1 MERLDYN
8 EIWDGICNRVKNYEE
23 VDAKQVVAFFSRLH
37 LQAFSMGF
45 ILLTADNEFIKSW
58 IEKNYLTLIGR
69 ALVDIYGQEFMV
81 EIVVDEAGAP
91 AMPTPVST
99 APAAAAA
106 PVTQAPV
113 PSTNAPSAAPA
124 PAAIQPEPVATAL
137 QTAVSSAQ
145 TAEHTTVSTAPAT
158 MPDATDNETAGKTTI
173 DEQATAPATTVLGAT
188 PAEPAAETAPGA
200 DSPQVAGGKELP
212 SSLVMAMER
221 ARAASRAAG
230 AAEPKPVPTVP
241 AQRPAARPAPAPA
254 AQDQAD
260 NHLTR
265 PVSNLTFSNY
275 VIGNSNR
282 MAYEMA
288 LGVADKPGQPQLNPL
303 FIYGKSGVGKTH
315 LLRAIQNHINETFNK
330 NGTVLKTV
338 YVDSTEFINDY
349 ANASADHSQ
358 EKASFKNFKKNYENA
373 DVLLIDDVQSFQGKT
388 QTLEIIFE
396 LFNSLTSAGK
406 QVVMSAD
413 IAPKNIDIDER
424 YTSRFNQGATFDIQ
438 APEVETK
445 QAIVAAFIQEYRDKE
460 GFTGDI
466 PANVQ
471 EYIAENSSANIR
483 ELKSAVTKV
492 IYEMIYNHRDSID
505 VDDVSRLLANHF
517 SGGKTKRLTA
527 ADIQREV
534 EAFYQVSHADLISK
548 KRSRSIAY
556 PRQMGMYL
564 CRQLLDNNAYQRI
577 GDEFGKKDHT
587 TVMHS
592 VGLIETKAKEN
603 KEVREEIDI
612 LIKRI
617 REQ

>member
-1 MERLDYN
+1 MQQLNYGK
-8 EIWDGICNRVKNYEE
+8 IWDGICDQVKAYDE

-37 LQAFSMGF
+37 LQAFSAGF
-45 ILLTADNEFIKSW
+45 MLLTADNEFI
-58 IEKNYLTLIGR
+58 EKWVEKHYLPFINR
-69 ALVDIYGQEFMV
+69 ALTDLYHQDFMV
-81 EIVVDEAGAP
+81 EIVVDEAPAP
-91 AMPTPVST
+91 AVVPTAAPPAHTSSPASTEDVTDHQLQAKVET
-99 APAAAAA
+99 APPAPVAPSGAAA
-106 PVTQAPV
+106 PDNTPTDAPESLDRDNEPQQA
-113 PSTNAPSAAPA
+113 
-124 PAAIQPEPVATAL
+124 
-137 QTAVSSAQ
+137 AQ
-145 TAEHTTVSTAPAT
+145 S
-158 MPDATDNETAGKTTI
+158 ATDARI
-173 DEQATAPATTVLGAT
+173 
-188 PAEPAAETAPGA
+188 
-200 DSPQVAGGKELP
+200 P
-212 SSLVMAMER
+212 SSLVQAMER
-221 ARAASRAAG
+221 ARAASRALNESEATP
-230 AAEPKPVPTVP
+230 AERVAP
-241 AQRPAARPAPAPA
+241 ATPAPHATKKA
-254 AQDQAD
+254 DQREEERK
-260 NHLTR
+260 NHLLR

-288 LGVADKPGQPQLNPL
+288 LAVADKPGQPQLNPL

-315 LLRAIQNHINETFNK
+315 LLRAIQNHINETFNRDAWM
-330 NGTVLKTV
+330 VKTV

-358 EKASFKNFKKNYENA
+358 EKASFKNFKRNYEDA

-388 QTLEIIFE
+388 QTLEIVFQ

-445 QAIVAAFIQEYRDKE
+445 LAIVSAFIQEYRDKE
-460 GFTGDI
+460 QFSGNI
-466 PANVQ
+466 PDSVQ
-471 EYIAENSSANIR
+471 SYIAENSSANIR

-492 IYEMIYNHRDSID
+492 IYEMIYTHQDSID
-505 VDDVSRLLANHF
+505 VDTVARLLENHF
-517 SGGKTKRLTA
+517 SGGTTRRLTA

-534 EAFYQVSHADLISK
+534 ESFYQVSHTDLIGK

-564 CRQLLDNNAYQRI
+564 CRQLLENNAYQRI

-592 VGLIETKAKEN
+592 VGLIETKAKES
-603 KEVREEIDI
+603 KEVREEID
-612 LIKRI
+612 LLVKRI
-617 REQ
+617 RER

>member
-1 MERLDYN
+1 MQRLDYN
-8 EIWDGICNRVKNYEE
+8 EIWDGICNQVKSYEE

-58 IEKNYLTLIGR
+58 IEKNYITLISR

-91 AMPTPVST
+91 AVPAPAPVARPTEPATPPATVPTTPVIPQPMPAPAPELADEPKPDQPESGTETAVTTAGKAAPTDEESAASPAQTPITAGTEDTRSAANGVPETNT
-99 APAAAAA
+99 APA
-106 PVTQAPV
+106 
-113 PSTNAPSAAPA
+113 
-124 PAAIQPEPVATAL
+124 
-137 QTAVSSAQ
+137 
-145 TAEHTTVSTAPAT
+145 
-158 MPDATDNETAGKTTI
+158 
-173 DEQATAPATTVLGAT
+173 AT
-188 PAEPAAETAPGA
+188 PAEPAAAPGE
-200 DSPQVAGGKELP
+200 KELP
-212 SSLVMAMER
+212 SSLIMAMER
-221 ARAASRAAG
+221 AREASRAAE
-230 AAEPKPVPTVP
+230 AAEP
-241 AQRPAARPAPAPA
+241 RPARTAPPKPA
-254 AQDQAD
+254 ASRPQPVAEPPSQAD

-288 LGVADKPGQPQLNPL
+288 LAVADKPGQPQLNPL

-358 EKASFKNFKKNYENA
+358 EKSSFKNFKKNYENA

-460 GFTGDI
+460 QFTGDI
-466 PANVQ
+466 PADVQ

-492 IYEMIYNHRDSID
+492 IYEMIYNHRDRID

>member
-1 MERLDYN
+1 MQQLDYD
-8 EIWDGICNRVKNYEE
+8 EIWDGICNQVKTYDE
-23 VDAKQVVAFFSRLH
+23 VDGKQVVAFFSRLH
-37 LQAFSMGF
+37 LQAFSLGF
-45 ILLTADNEFIKSW
+45 ILLTADNEFIKNW
-58 IEKNYLTLIGR
+58 IDKNYLSLINR
-69 ALVDIYGQEFMV
+69 ALVDLYHQDFMV
-81 EIVVDEAGAP
+81 EIVVDENGAP
-91 AMPTPVST
+91 AVPAAPTQNQTERATPAATQSDESNRTEAAGGVVAPVAEPHDALST
-99 APAAAAA
+99 ADDEEADNTADINGEQRSNHVETVQPGGGD
-106 PVTQAPV
+106 VE
-113 PSTNAPSAAPA
+113 PS
-124 PAAIQPEPVATAL
+124 QP
-137 QTAVSSAQ
+137 QTAVTESA
-145 TAEHTTVSTAPAT
+145 T
-158 MPDATDNETAGKTTI
+158 
-173 DEQATAPATTVLGAT
+173 
-188 PAEPAAETAPGA
+188 
-200 DSPQVAGGKELP
+200 GGNSNQPP
-212 SSLVMAMER
+212 SSLVLAMER
-221 ARAASRAAG
+221 ARAASQALSQNEPIPPRRAPQ
-230 AAEPKPVPTVP
+230 PKPTTRKSPVPSTDD
-241 AQRPAARPAPAPA
+241 RRYS
-254 AQDQAD
+254 
-260 NHLTR
+260 HLTR
-265 PVSNLTFSNY
+265 PISNLTFSNY

-288 LGVADKPGQPQLNPL
+288 LAVADKPGQPQLNPL

-315 LLRAIQNHINETFNK
+315 LLRAIQNHINETFNRDSL
-330 NGTVLKTV
+330 VLKTV

-349 ANASADHSQ
+349 ANASADHSK
-358 EKASFKNFKKNYENA
+358 EKSSFKNFKRNYEDA

-445 QAIVAAFIQEYRDKE
+445 QAIVAAFIQEYRDRE
-460 GFTGDI
+460 QFDGDI
-466 PANVQ
+466 PEEVQ
-471 EYIAENSSANIR
+471 SYIAENSSANIR

-492 IYEMIYNHRDSID
+492 IYEMIYNQRNTID
-505 VDDVSRLLANHF
+505 VDDVARLLANHF

-548 KRSRSIAY
+548 KRSRNIAY

-564 CRQLLDNNAYQRI
+564 CRQLLENNAYQRI

-612 LIKRI
+612 LVKRI